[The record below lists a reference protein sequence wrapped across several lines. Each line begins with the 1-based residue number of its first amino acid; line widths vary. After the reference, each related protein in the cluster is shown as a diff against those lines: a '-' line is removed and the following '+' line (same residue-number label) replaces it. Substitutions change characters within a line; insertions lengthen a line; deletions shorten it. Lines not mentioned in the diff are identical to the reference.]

1 MLKRLAPL
9 LTVAALALALA
20 LAACGSANSPGPTN
34 APPGGTGNTNNGAA
48 VTVNVTPNGFAQN
61 QVTIKEHQTVN
72 FTNAP
77 NGYERTL
84 CIGLNGT
91 CQANAQGPSNLT
103 AGGGMLIRPG
113 ASKDV
118 EFNHEG
124 TYHLTSR
131 DQGTFNLTVVVQD
144 AAGP

>member
-48 VTVNVTPNGFAQN
+48 TTVNITPSGFAQSN
-61 QVTIKEHQTVN
+61 LSIKEGQTVN
-72 FTNAP
+72 FTNAA

-84 CIGLNGT
+84 CIGQNGT
-91 CQANAQGPSNLT
+91 CATDAHGPSELT
-103 AGGGMLIRPG
+103 GGGGMLLRPG
-113 ASKDV
+113 SSKDV
-118 EFNHEG
+118 TFSTPG
-124 TYHLTSR
+124 TYHVTSAN
-131 DQGTFNLTVVVQD
+131 QGLNLTVVVTSV
-144 AAGP
+144 

>member
-1 MLKRLAPL
+1 MKKWLM
-9 LTVAALALALA
+9 AAAAILALTLA
-20 LAACGSANSPGPTN
+20 LAACGRANSPGPTN

-48 VTVNVTPNGFAQN
+48 VTVNITPNGFAQN

-91 CQANAQGPSNLT
+91 CKTNAQGPSNLT
-103 AGGGMLIRPG
+103 AGGGMLVRPG

-118 EFNHEG
+118 QFDNVG

-131 DQGTFNLTVVVQD
+131 NQGAINLTVVVHE